1 MDWKPFVCR
10 VSCSKIKQKTC
21 FLNRRGS
28 NILEP
33 RLQYNGARAPIY
45 RSPSNKLVGLKY
57 VLAITQMR
65 FNKTQSIWIGLIQLR
80 KGFSMSHKIIF
91 QIFNGLQYIGAR
103 APLYWS
109 PLTTIFRNIILWLI
123 ENHFLSWINPIQ
135 MDWVL
140 LNLIGVIAK
149 KYFWFAS
156 LLCKKNI
163 WWAPIYWSMGSIILE
178 PRLQFIGAPS
188 VQQTCFLFYF
198 WTWNTANKMFPV
210 H

>member
-45 RSPSNKLVGLKY
+45 
-57 VLAITQMR
+57 
-65 FNKTQSIWIGLIQLR
+65 
-80 KGFSMSHKIIF
+80 
-91 QIFNGLQYIGAR
+91 
-103 APLYWS
+103 WS
-109 PLTTIFRNIILWLI
+109 PLNIWNIILWLI
-123 ENHFLSWINPIQ
+123 ENPFLSWINPIQ

-149 KYFWFAS
+149 KYFWFTS
-156 LLCKKNI
+156 LLCKKHI
-163 WWAPIYWSMGSIILE
+163 WWAPIYWSPGSIILE
-178 PRLQFIGAPS
+178 PLNNHISEHNFVTHWKPFS
-188 VQQTCFLFYF
+188 EL
-198 WTWNTANKMFPV
+198 N
-210 H
+210 

>member
-1 MDWKPFVCR
+1 M
-10 VSCSKIKQKTC
+10 
-21 FLNRRGS
+21 
-28 NILEP
+28 EP
-33 RLQYNGARAPIY
+33 WLQYIGADQIFVLQNR
-45 RSPSNKLVGLKY
+45 LVGLKY
-57 VLAITQMR
+57 SFAITQMR

-80 KGFSMSHKIIF
+80 KGFSKIF
-91 QIFNGLQYIGAR
+91 DGLQYIGAR

-188 VQQTCFLFYF
+188 RQKTCFLFYF
-198 WTWNTANKMFPV
+198 RTWITMN
-210 H
+210 

>member
-1 MDWKPFVCR
+1 MAALSVWRIVHKTFVDIAVLLIITDITDQWLGASPLSLGPEIVRPDPLPLLSPPFFGAPLPCPPLIPLFPPLHLSSSYFGR
-10 VSCSKIKQKTC
+10 RIIK
-21 FLNRRGS
+21 
-28 NILEP
+28 
-33 RLQYNGARAPIY
+33 
-45 RSPSNKLVGLKY
+45 
-57 VLAITQMR
+57 
-65 FNKTQSIWIGLIQLR
+65 
-80 KGFSMSHKIIF
+80 
-91 QIFNGLQYIGAR
+91 GLQYIGAR

-198 WTWNTANKMFPV
+198 WTWNMANKMFPV